1 MNTSISL
8 WAKIVSRILLFC
20 RVKFDYNN
28 IVFLKIKS
36 FHDFDTILSYIF
48 VQFIIKI
55 KRNIASSINE
65 YWFLWKNFNKNI
77 FDFRNFAL
85 INWLIN
91 EICFRNFEIVLI
103 FEFFL
108 DKIVIQIFIIV
119 IINLVILVV
128 WVRCTKFSNF
138 VEKRVDILELIILLF
153 DNVIN
158 LIIFSI
164 VVLSK
169 RTIIEIKRVWCF
181 VLIELNCNLFCWENK
196 QN

>member
-1 MNTSISL
+1 MYASVSSR
-8 WAKIVSRILLFC
+8 AKIISRILLFDC
-20 RVKFDYNN
+20 VEFDDND
-28 IVFLKIKS
+28 IVFLKIEN
-36 FHDFDTILSYIF
+36 FHNFDTTLSYIF
-48 VQFIIKI
+48 VQFIIEI
-55 KRNIASSINE
+55 KWRVASSTNKHR
-65 YWFLWKNFNKNI
+65 FLWKNFNENT
-77 FDFRNFAL
+77 FDFRSFAL
-85 INWLIN
+85 IDRLIN